1 MEIKTKTKFFN
12 ISSNEGFT
20 LLELMTTL
28 AVLAII
34 VTMVGPTFSNMKER
48 HKVRGA
54 AETVV
59 SDLHLARLE
68 AIKANRDISLSFQGS
83 GTENWCYG
91 VNDSNGCDCTI
102 GNNCQVSGSTLR
114 VTNSNEFSNISLA
127 TTFTGQNTT
136 FEPNRGTTNSGTTT
150 LNYNG
155 KSINITLNAIGRIA
169 LCSNDYGFYP
179 NCP

>member
-1 MEIKTKTKFFN
+1 MIIKANHKSFDN
-12 ISSNEGFT
+12 SSNWGFT

-34 VTMVGPTFSNMKER
+34 ITMAVPAFSGMKER

-59 SDLHLARLE
+59 SDLQLARLE
-68 AIKANRDISLSFQGS
+68 AIKTNRDVSLSFQGS
-83 GTENWCYG
+83 GTNNWCYG
-91 VNDSNGCDCTI
+91 INDNNGCDCTI
-102 GNNCQVSGSTLR
+102 GSNCQVSGTTLR
-114 VTNSNEFSNISLA
+114 VTNSDEFSNISLA
-127 TTFTGQNTT
+127 TTFTGQNAT

-150 LNYNG
+150 LNFNG
-155 KSINITLNAIGRIA
+155 KTISVKLNAIGRIS

-179 NCP
+179 SCP